1 MSKITEVLLNWQV
14 LLIALVVSAVLGVL
28 RAIGTKKD
36 STGKVIGGWAQ
47 NRYFQMFLPLYPYV
61 LSVGFVFLPGVS
73 LPDLVV
79 KTLAV
84 KVLFGVYAGW
94 LSGFSFQVVKSI
106 LEKGFN
112 MKFGADKE

>member
-1 MSKITEVLLNWQV
+1 MTKLTEVLLNWQV
-14 LLIALVVSAVLGVL
+14 VLIALVVYAILGVL
-28 RAIGTKKD
+28 KAIGTRKD
-36 STGKVIGGWAQ
+36 STGKVVGGWAQ
-47 NRYFQMFLPLYPYV
+47 NRYFQMLLPLYPYV
-61 LSVGFVFLPGVS
+61 LAIGFVFLPGVC

-84 KVLFGVYAGW
+84 KFFFGVYAGW
-94 LSGFSFQVVKSI
+94 LSGLSFQVVKSI